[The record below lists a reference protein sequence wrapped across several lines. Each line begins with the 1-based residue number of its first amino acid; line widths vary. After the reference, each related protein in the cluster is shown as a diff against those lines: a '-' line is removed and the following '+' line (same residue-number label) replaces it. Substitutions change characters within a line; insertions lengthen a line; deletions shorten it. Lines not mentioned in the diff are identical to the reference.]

1 MPPASPKTPTA
12 DLWKKSALWVLGL
25 VAIISLATFF
35 TFVIIDWQRSPQ
47 ITFLATP
54 NAQIAVDM
62 RGAISTPGVV
72 YLEPGARLVDAID
85 ASGGLSGDAD
95 KSLINL
101 ASRVN
106 DGQMITIPTQS
117 PAGSSDQSGLI
128 NINTASATELMSL
141 PGIGEVTAGRII
153 AYRETNGPFQTID
166 DLTKVDGISTATVD
180 AIRNLITVSGG
191 D

>member
-1 MPPASPKTPTA
+1 M
-12 DLWKKSALWVLGL
+12 LGL